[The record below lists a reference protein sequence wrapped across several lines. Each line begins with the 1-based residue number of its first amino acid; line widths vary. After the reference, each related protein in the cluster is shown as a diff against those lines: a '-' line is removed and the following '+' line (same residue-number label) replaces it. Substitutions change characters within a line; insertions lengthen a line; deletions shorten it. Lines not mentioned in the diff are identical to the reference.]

1 MLCCVGVIPFEL
13 EHMNLS
19 ELLNEAVQHE
29 SNFVWSDNVVYVM
42 SESNG
47 WHAEA
52 IRQVRAAAE
61 EHTAYL
67 KKKTG
72 KGWKLFKHVMSDNS
86 QLVFRFEPSRRQD
99 ITTDPMVV
107 LRVAY
112 MSGSDFYKI
121 DVEVWSAGMKQAT
134 HLLNRVDV
142 DLLDDPERFYFHL
155 KDALA
160 QITASQ
166 ASTASQVESKSIE
179 RMTASQVKRGMM
191 MRGGSP
197 ERPIYRRA
205 ARVERMDE
213 DMSRVA
219 ITFDS
224 EYVDKNG
231 HAHIVATFPMDM
243 LVSIVR

>member
-1 MLCCVGVIPFEL
+1 MLYCVGVIPFEL
-13 EHMNLS
+13 DHMNLS
-19 ELLNEAVQHE
+19 ELLSEAVRHE

-42 SESNG
+42 NESNE
-47 WHAEA
+47 WHEEA

-67 KKKTG
+67 RKKTG
-72 KGWKLFKHVMSDNS
+72 KGWKLFKHVMSDKS

-112 MSGSDFYKI
+112 LPGSDFYKI
-121 DVEVWSAGMKQAT
+121 DVEVWSAGSKLAT
-134 HLLNRVDV
+134 HLLSRVDV

-155 KDALA
+155 KDALG
-160 QITASQ
+160 QVTSSQ
-166 ASTASQVESKSIE
+166 ASVSTRIESKSIE

-197 ERPIYRRA
+197 ECPIYRRA
-205 ARVERMDE
+205 AKVERMDE

-219 ITFDS
+219 VTFDS
-224 EYVDKNG
+224 EYVDKDG
-231 HAHIVATFPMDM
+231 RSHTTAMFPMDM